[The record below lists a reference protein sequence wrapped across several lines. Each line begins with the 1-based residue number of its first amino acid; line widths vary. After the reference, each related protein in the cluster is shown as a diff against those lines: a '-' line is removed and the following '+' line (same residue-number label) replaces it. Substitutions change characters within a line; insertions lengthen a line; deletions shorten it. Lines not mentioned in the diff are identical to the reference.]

1 MPHNSLS
8 RFFHYLWLLVIAKV
22 ERFAFG
28 LKKTLG
34 DQPSISP
41 DEERWVVMRDGTH
54 RTRVDIYRNEA
65 ARNLS
70 LQGGKSPVL
79 INWHG

>member
-1 MPHNSLS
+1 MS
-8 RFFHYLWLLVIAKV
+8 RTRFSQFLHHLWLLVAAKI
-22 ERFAFG
+22 ERLAFR
-28 LKKTLG
+28 LALLLR
-34 DQPSISP
+34 DQPSIRP

-54 RTRVDIYRNEA
+54 RTQVHIYRNEA
-65 ARNLS
+65 ARSLC